1 MYVESPYADLFPV
14 FLTFLKIIY
23 YKKYPDALLTLY
35 ILEQINIPFLWDR
48 IVYWIF
54 IKSDQLLAYLS

>member
-14 FLTFLKIIY
+14 FLTFFKIIY
-23 YKKYPDALLTLY
+23 YKKYPDALFTLY
-35 ILEQINIPFLWDR
+35 ILEQIIIPFLWDR

>member
-14 FLTFLKIIY
+14 FLTFFKIIY
-23 YKKYPDALLTLY
+23 YKKYPDALFTLY
-35 ILEQINIPFLWDR
+35 ILEQIIIPFLWDR

-54 IKSDQLLAYLS
+54 IKSDQLPAYLS